1 MYFGLLPLSA
11 YPFLLVGFWIVMIVA
26 LALCLVYVVG
36 STRGKRAAQMWT
48 DACVGTFLLGSMAD
62 VVWAV
67 FSGQWRSFML
77 QFGLGPLSDMV
88 MLAVFLIGIMWFMAI
103 RYTQGLKN

>member
-11 YPFLLVGFWIVMIVA
+11 YPFLLVGFLIVMVVG
-26 LALCLVYVVG
+26 LSLCLVYLVG
-36 STRGKRAAQMWT
+36 SSRGKRAAQMWT
-48 DACVGTFLLGSMAD
+48 DACAGTLILASVAD

-77 QFGLGPLSDMV
+77 QFGFGPLTEMV
-88 MLAVFLIGIMWFMAI
+88 VLGALFVGTMWFMAI
-103 RYTQGLKN
+103 RYTQGLSD